1 MPDSKMVYTHNVDY
15 QLSVSQ
21 KGLFDLRMNK
31 FKAYN
36 RDAVSDTICDNSQL
50 KVDETHSYLTSS
62 GKYFCLYFLK
72 TTKIHG
78 EAMK

>member
-1 MPDSKMVYTHNVDY
+1 MVYTHNLDY

-62 GKYFCLYFLK
+62 GKYLF
-72 TTKIHG
+72 TKIIQNYLDCQI
-78 EAMK
+78 KY